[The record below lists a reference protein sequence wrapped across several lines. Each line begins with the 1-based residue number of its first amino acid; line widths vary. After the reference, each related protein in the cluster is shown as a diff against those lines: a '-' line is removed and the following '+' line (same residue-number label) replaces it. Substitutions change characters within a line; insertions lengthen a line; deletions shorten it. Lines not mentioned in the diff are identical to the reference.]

1 MDTIITGDCRE
12 VMAGMISSYHR
23 LYPESLFLGG
33 DGRIYGIWIE
43 GNCYKRKAGFYGE
56 YPPSYLKRIYALFA
70 PVLREVKSDVRI
82 LHLFS
87 GSVREPLGIT
97 VDVNAA
103 LEPDILCSAEEIWP
117 ALEATRYRYPLILA
131 DPPYSKDDAAKYGTA
146 FPLARKVMRS
156 LAMCERAITPGA
168 FLVWLD
174 VKRPMYRK
182 DEWELVG
189 IIGYDVGTNRRFR
202 EISIF
207 RRREQAERENYPL
220 LKEEIIDDNL

>member
-1 MDTIITGDCRE
+1 MDKNVTPDRRE
-12 VMAGMISSYHR
+12 FLADMVASYNSQ
-23 LYPESLFLGG
+23 YPESLFVGG

-43 GNCYKRKAGFYGE
+43 GNCYKRRKGFYGE

-70 PVLREVKSDVRI
+70 PVMRLATSYTRI

-97 VDVNAA
+97 VDINPA
-103 LEPDILCSAEEIWP
+103 LEPDILCSAENIWP
-117 ALEATRYRYPLILA
+117 ALADTRYSYPLILA
-131 DPPYSKDDAAKYGTA
+131 DPPYSKEDAVKYGTA
-146 FPLARKVMRS
+146 FPLARKVMHS
-156 LAMCERAITPGA
+156 LAMCERTIEPRA

-174 VKRPMYRK
+174 IKRPMYRK

-207 RRREQAERENYPL
+207 RRREQAERESYHL
-220 LKEEIIDDNL
+220 LEER